1 MSQLSAEEVKNL
13 FTLARLP
20 FDEARVASAQKDM
33 EEILGYVANLSRLDT
48 SKVSEVH
55 GGTDFTNAFR
65 VDAVKPAT
73 AAERDAVIKSF
84 PKSEADMNKVPSI
97 LGK

>member
-1 MSQLSAEEVKNL
+1 MSQLSVDEVKNL

-48 SKVSEVH
+48 ANVSEIH

-65 VDAVKPAT
+65 VDEVKPAT
-73 AAERDAVIKSF
+73 AAERAAVIKSF
-84 PKSEADMNKVPSI
+84 PKSEADLNKVPSI

>member
-1 MSQLSAEEVKNL
+1 MAKITADEIKNL
-13 FTLARLP
+13 FSLARLP
-20 FDEARVASAQKDM
+20 FDDARAASAQKDM

-48 SKVSEVH
+48 SAVEEVH
-55 GGTDFTNAFR
+55 GGTDFLNAFR
-65 VDAVKPAT
+65 VDEVKPAT

>member
-1 MSQLSAEEVKNL
+1 MAKLSSEEIKNL
-13 FTLARLP
+13 FTLARLS
-20 FDEARVASAQKDM
+20 FDEARVTSAQKDM

-48 SKVSEVH
+48 SAASEVH

-65 VDAVKPAT
+65 VDEVKPAT
-73 AAERDAVIKSF
+73 SAERDAVIKSF
-84 PKSEADMNKVPSI
+84 PRSEAEMNKVPSI